1 MNRIIC
7 ITGGMGS
14 GKSAVCQMLMDRGY
28 PVYIADDRAKALMH
42 DDSKVVSA
50 IIAEF
55 GSEVYV
61 EGELQR
67 AQLAQIIFN
76 NDDRRLA
83 LEAIVH
89 PAVRADFE
97 QWQKNQTSAL
107 IFKESA
113 LVFEKGDPSCSE
125 IACVMAPERVR
136 VERIKTRNPKWSEA
150 EIHARMATQ
159 WSDEQRQAHADLLI
173 TNANSLRDL
182 EQEVDY
188 FLSKVT

>member
-1 MNRIIC
+1 
-7 ITGGMGS
+7 MGS
-14 GKSAVCQMLMDRGY
+14 GKSAVCQMLMERSY

-42 DDSKVVSA
+42 DNLKVVSA

-55 GSEVYV
+55 GPEVYV
-61 EGELQR
+61 AGELQR
-67 AQLAQIIFN
+67 EKLAQIIFN
-76 NDDRRLA
+76 DEECRLA

-97 QWQKNQTSAL
+97 QWQENQSSAL

-125 IACVMAPERVR
+125 IACVIAPEHVR
-136 VERIKTRNPKWSEA
+136 VERIKSRNPQWSEG
-150 EIHARMATQ
+150 EIRARMATQ
-159 WSDEQRQAHADLLI
+159 WSDEQREARADYLI
-173 TNANSLRDL
+173 ANTNSLSDL

-188 FLSKVT
+188 FLSKVI